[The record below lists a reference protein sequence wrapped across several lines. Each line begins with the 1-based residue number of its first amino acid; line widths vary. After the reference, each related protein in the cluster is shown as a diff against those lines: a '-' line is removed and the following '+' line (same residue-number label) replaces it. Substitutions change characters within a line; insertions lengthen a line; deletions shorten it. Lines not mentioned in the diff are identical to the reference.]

1 MISFFKDF
9 ARFPSEVFT
18 QFHSNAFTHFLSN
31 VFTRFLDTLCGY
43 AYNRFCKLILYLFQG
58 EVKVLT
64 GGDERMF

>member
-9 ARFPSEVFT
+9 ARFPGEVFT
-18 QFHSNAFTHFLSN
+18 Q
-31 VFTRFLDTLCGY
+31 FLDTLCGY
-43 AYNRFCKLILYLFQG
+43 AYNSYCKLILYLFQG